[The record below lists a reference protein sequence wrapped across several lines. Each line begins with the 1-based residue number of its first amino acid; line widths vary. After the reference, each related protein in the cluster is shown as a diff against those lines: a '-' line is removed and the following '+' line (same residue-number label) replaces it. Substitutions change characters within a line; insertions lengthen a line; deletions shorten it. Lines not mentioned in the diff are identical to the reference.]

1 MGCSLSA
8 TGPISCSDLI
18 NFCRKTRKEM
28 IIMMLMVKGRKG
40 AGEARGVGLVDD

>member
-18 NFCRKTRKEM
+18 NFDRKTKKE
-28 IIMMLMVKGRKG
+28 MMLMVKGRKG